1 MKTLYVSDL
10 DGTLL
15 TSDVQVSEESTN
27 ILNRLID
34 DGLLF
39 TVATARSVASVRPI
53 LKEINLNLPVILMNG
68 VFVHDLKKGKALF
81 SAGIQ
86 KADAEKIIKLTEKY
100 DGHPFFFCK
109 NKDELLVYFTDLPLR
124 EQRDY
129 YNERNNLTDKRF
141 CKVDALKV
149 HENDIPVYFSFLDT
163 KERLLPLYDEIIKTD
178 NISCVFYKDSYTEQL
193 WFLEVFSRDASKPHG
208 VEMIKEM
215 TGAERVVVFGD
226 NLNDIPMFK
235 RADECY
241 AVQNARDEVKKIAS
255 GVIGHHN
262 ENGVAKFIQKD
273 FKK

>member
-15 TSDVQVSEESTN
+15 TSDARVSEESAN

-39 TVATARSVASVRPI
+39 TAATARSVASVRPI
-53 LKEINLNLPVILMNG
+53 MQGINLNLPVVLMNG
-68 VFVHDLKKGKALF
+68 VFVHDLKKGKSLF
-81 SAGIQ
+81 SAGIN
-86 KADAEKIIKLTEKY
+86 KNDAEKIIKLTKKH
-100 DGHPFFFCK
+100 DGYPFFFCK
-109 NKDELLVYFTDLPLR
+109 NKDELLVYFTDLPLK

-129 YNERNNLTDKRF
+129 YNERSNLTDKRF
-141 CKVDALKV
+141 CRVDALSV

-163 KERLLPLYDEIIKTD
+163 KERLMPLYNEITEID
-178 NISCVFYKDSYTEQL
+178 NVSCVFYKDSYTEEL
-193 WFLEVFSRDASKPHG
+193 WFLEVFSSEASKPRG
-208 VEMIKEM
+208 VEFIKNM

-226 NLNDIPMFK
+226 NLNDIPMFES
-235 RADECY
+235 ADECY
-241 AVQNARDEVKKIAS
+241 AVQNAREEVKEIAN

-262 ENGVAKFIQKD
+262 KNGVAIFIQKD